1 MKQRMINWNR
11 PGVGGLERG
20 AKLSE
25 IWTGN
30 KDGKQLLLLLPVSL
44 ILSHLGCMASVLIEG
59 LLASSTAESFSSFI
73 SRLFGNF
80 TLTGVCS
87 PHLVVVLAHFSHPG
101 ASLWPLGVGPYLA
114 SSPCFLWGR
123 GRINYSLVCV
133 SDTSCEEFTALV
145 ILCCYLCME
154 LFLPPEC
161 EFLEGKDFISL
172 NLLNLIY
179 TAPETVWK
187 SKYLSYI

>member
-1 MKQRMINWNR
+1 MQACAKYRVLWALSALSDRPWTSLWSECSQEGELRASLEGPSLIMKQRMINWNR

-101 ASLWPLGVGPYLA
+101 ASL
-114 SSPCFLWGR
+114 
-123 GRINYSLVCV
+123 
-133 SDTSCEEFTALV
+133 
-145 ILCCYLCME
+145 
-154 LFLPPEC
+154 
-161 EFLEGKDFISL
+161 
-172 NLLNLIY
+172 
-179 TAPETVWK
+179 
-187 SKYLSYI
+187 